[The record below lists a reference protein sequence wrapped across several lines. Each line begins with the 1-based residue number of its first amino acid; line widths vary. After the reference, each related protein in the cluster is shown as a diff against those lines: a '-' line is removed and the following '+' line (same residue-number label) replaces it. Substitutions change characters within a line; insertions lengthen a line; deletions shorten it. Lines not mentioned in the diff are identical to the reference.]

1 MRSRKKYIKPETTV
15 ITVKLPYLL
24 SGSNIEY
31 GKVSPGDNKGTK
43 DNVTDNIV
51 MSKRNPFSHDDSDGD
66 DWNSD
71 FNDAW

>member
-24 SGSNIEY
+24 LGSPKEEGIVDP
-31 GKVSPGDNKGTK
+31 GKDKGT
-43 DNVTDNIV
+43 DAGGGNIG